1 MSAKIMMVAGEA
13 SADIHCAR
21 LAEKIKEILPSAEL
35 FGMGGALMA
44 EAGVQ
49 LEYNI
54 SDSAVMGITEVVG
67 KLPLMLKRL
76 KGLKILMAQRK
87 PDVVVLVDFPEFNMR
102 LLPFARSHKIPVI
115 YYIPPKAWAWRKK
128 RAARL
133 AKYVSVVASI
143 FPFEA
148 DFYRKAGANVRYVGH
163 PLLDFAEAS
172 MSKSA
177 ACEKFCLDANKPI
190 IGLMP
195 GSRRK
200 EVESLLPVIM
210 ESARLIKSEVQDCQF
225 ILPVAHTIPR
235 DMIPD
240 SDLSLAIADGS
251 QVYDVMNVCDLMIL
265 ASGTATLEAAY
276 MLTPMIVIY
285 KVSIISWI
293 IMNILVRLES
303 SALPNI
309 IANKMIVPELLQGKA
324 EPHTISQ
331 IAIRLMRN
339 PQELEAQKAELQ
351 KVRELLCQPG
361 AVEGTARLVLQVAG
375 K

>member
-1 MSAKIMMVAGEA
+1 M
-13 SADIHCAR
+13 
-21 LAEKIKEILPSAEL
+21 
-35 FGMGGALMA
+35 
-44 EAGVQ
+44 
-49 LEYNI
+49 
-54 SDSAVMGITEVVG
+54 
-67 KLPLMLKRL
+67 MLKRL
-76 KGLKILMAQRK
+76 KGLKILMAHRK

-102 LLPFARSHKIPVI
+102 LLPFARIHKIPVV

-177 ACEKFCLDANKPI
+177 ACEKFHLDANKPI

-200 EVESLLPVIM
+200 EVEGLLPVIM
-210 ESARLIKSEVQDCQF
+210 ESVRLIKSEVRDCQF

-240 SDLSLAIADGS
+240 SDLPIVVADGS

-285 KVSIISWI
+285 KVSLVSWI
-293 IMNILVRLES
+293 IMNILIRLES

-324 EPHTISQ
+324 EPRTISR
-331 IAIRLMRN
+331 IAIRLISN
-339 PQELEAQKAELQ
+339 PQELEAQRAELQ

-375 K
+375 KPESQLA